1 MDSFTVT
8 QAAIATLFLLM
19 ALRAAR
25 SGSVPDYLLAAA
37 QLVGVLML
45 FSSHVKIALYLLL
58 ITAIAYLISQ
68 ITTGARPISRILP
81 VAGAAAVLL
90 AIYL

>member
-1 MDSFTVT
+1 MDSFTMIH
-8 QAAIATLFLLM
+8 AAIAALFMVM
-19 ALRAAR
+19 AVRAVR
-25 SGSVPDYLLAAA
+25 SGSVLDYLLSAA

-45 FSSHVKIALYLLL
+45 FSSFVQVALYLLL
-58 ITAIAYLISQ
+58 LTAVAYLISQ

-81 VAGAAAVLL
+81 VAGAAAVVL